1 MSEQLSFPGFAPPPP
16 RVMTDRLFFAAFPDP
31 LTAERIAQLAG
42 RQRDLLGLRARAF
55 APDRFHI
62 TLNHLGDYPS
72 LPGDIVAAATQA
84 GAAIA
89 FAPFEVAF
97 DRVESFFKRSGSRP
111 FVLRG
116 GEGLDGVVAFQR
128 ALGAAMVKA
137 GLGKHV
143 ERSFTPHVTLLYDD
157 QMIAAL
163 PVEAIGWTVRE
174 FVLVHSLL
182 GQTRHV
188 ALARW
193 TLGG

>member
-1 MSEQLSFPGFAPPPP
+1 
-16 RVMTDRLFFAAFPDP
+16 MTDRLFFAAFPDP
-31 LTAERIAQLAG
+31 LTAERIAQLAE
-42 RQRDLLGLRARAF
+42 RQRDILDLRGKTLT
-55 APDRFHI
+55 PGRFHI
-62 TLNHLGDYPS
+62 TLNHLGDYPA
-72 LPGDIVAAATQA
+72 LPADVVAAATQA
-84 GAAIA
+84 GAAVA

-97 DRVESFFKRSGSRP
+97 DRVESFFKRSGGRP

-116 GEGLDGVVAFQR
+116 GAGLDRLLAFQR
-128 ALGAAMVKA
+128 ALGAAMGKA

-182 GQTRHV
+182 GQTQHV
-188 ALARW
+188 PLARW
-193 TLGG
+193 ALAG